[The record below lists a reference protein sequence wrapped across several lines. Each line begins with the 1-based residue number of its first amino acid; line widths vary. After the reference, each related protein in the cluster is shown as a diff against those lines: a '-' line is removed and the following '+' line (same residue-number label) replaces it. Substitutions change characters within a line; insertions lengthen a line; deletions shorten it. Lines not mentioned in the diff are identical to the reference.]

1 MSEHFI
7 TEGKQFNRVRPQA
20 KWWLSD
26 VNGRYYVSPQNGPKW
41 TPEVAKRWRTFLAR
55 DYDGSDEKK

>member
-7 TEGKQFNRVRPQA
+7 AEGKQFNRVRPRA

-26 VNGRYYVSPQNGPKW
+26 VNGRYYVSPQKGHLKSPK
-41 TPEVAKRWRTFLAR
+41 
-55 DYDGSDEKK
+55 DGERF